1 MTKVWEIGDTCVL
14 GRTSQTFW
22 TVKHILNFESGGQYG
37 LMLNRVQ
44 NGKTLKKLVATEK
57 AIPRKKIN

>member
-22 TVKHILNFESGGQYG
+22 EVKHILRFESGGQYG

-44 NGKTLKKLVATEK
+44 NGKTLKRLVATEK
-57 AIPRKKIN
+57 AIPRKRIN

>member
-1 MTKVWEIGDTCVL
+1 MKTWQIGDTCVL

-22 TVKHILNFESGGQYG
+22 TVEHILNFESGGQYG

-44 NGKTLKKLVATEK
+44 NGKIIKRLVPTEK